1 MYLLAE
7 LHVRGQTHEAQTVSS
22 VRVFTWVP
30 SQGPCLLSQHPHRAD
45 LEEMFHSASETEK
58 KKKQLVVSFTWTPLT
73 FIALDLACEREA
85 QRDVC
90 VGHTSLAANCNMFCS
105 WFAFLCFPQFSIF
118 LLIYYASYNS
128 SQPLVTEVCKLRR
141 RETRTCPVTG
151 GRLELGSGVLCAD
164 SDRPRSRCHVT
175 GPPQARW
182 LSGTGTAPH
191 LPSSEG

>member
-1 MYLLAE
+1 MKLRLSP
-7 LHVRGQTHEAQTVSS
+7 LC
-22 VRVFTWVP
+22 VF
-30 SQGPCLLSQHPHRAD
+30 SHGYCHRDHACSLSTLTGLIWRKCSIQPPKQK
-45 LEEMFHSASETEK
+45 K